1 MKFTVDPKIFEK
13 WPGVAIGVL
22 VLRGIDNTGHNGGIL
37 GLLRGEE
44 TKKKVEL
51 TGCDFGQMPE
61 VAVWKEVYRVFGS
74 NPRDFRSSV
83 EALLRRVRAGNSLPQ
98 INNLVDLYNYLS
110 IKYHLPAGAED
121 LDKVK
126 GDISLTFSDGTE
138 KGKYIGSDTVE
149 TCDKEE
155 VIYKDEAGFI
165 CRKWNWREADRTKID
180 EETKNAVLVL
190 EAMPPTTEGQL
201 QKALDEALALI
212 RKYSG
217 GETEKYILS
226 ADHPFF
232 EIDFATGGK
241 AVGEVLETVTQE
253 EKVSVAP
260 KTKGVSAP
268 PILRAKLP
276 PDGSIAYQI
285 ITLVYSVVHGL
296 FPDLAFRLEDVRLEH
311 PEDERHGD
319 YSTNIAM
326 KTFGNLKSKSQML
339 NLTSPHELAQ
349 VIAKKIPLS
358 ELVEKVEVA
367 KPGFINFWLSKDYLS
382 SQVEGV
388 IKEGEDYGK
397 VAIRAGMK
405 ISVEYT
411 DPNPFKEFHLGHLY
425 SNAIGESISRI
436 LEANGAI
443 VWRGDFYGD
452 VGMHVAK
459 SVWGMLRKM
468 KEEKIELQDLEKRS
482 LPERQHFLGQGY
494 AIGVRIYEEDKQ
506 VQKEVQELNLLVYI
520 ASQEILE
527 KNKGWKPIINY
538 KKFLHGNEDKLPEIK
553 KIYEAG
559 LRWSLEYFE
568 SIYKR
573 LGTKFDGYYPE
584 SWVGEYGIKIV
595 EKGLAMGVLEKS
607 EGVVV
612 YKGEK
617 DGLHTRVFVNKLGLP
632 TYEAKDLGLAFA
644 KYQDFKYDLSINV
657 FGKEI
662 DEYYKVVKA
671 AMSKI
676 EPELG
681 KKSTHL
687 AHGMVRLPQGKMS
700 SRSGN
705 VITFEWLME
714 EAKKGI
720 LKIMKNLKEHSDVE
734 NPDAIAEK
742 VALGAIKYA
751 LLRSDIGKDVI
762 FDFEKSLCFEGDSG
776 PYLQYTH
783 ARCESVL
790 NKIKNQKSK
799 IKNTYQNS
807 KIEFNDEEL
816 AVLRTVY
823 KFPEAVSAAGENLA
837 PNFICSFLFDLA
849 QKYNNFYNKH
859 LILRADN
866 EASRDFR
873 LALTSAT
880 AIVLRKGLNLLGIE
894 APERM

>member
-1 MKFTVDPKIFEK
+1 
-13 WPGVAIGVL
+13 
-22 VLRGIDNTGHNGGIL
+22 
-37 GLLRGEE
+37 
-44 TKKKVEL
+44 
-51 TGCDFGQMPE
+51 
-61 VAVWKEVYRVFGS
+61 
-74 NPRDFRSSV
+74 
-83 EALLRRVRAGNSLPQ
+83 
-98 INNLVDLYNYLS
+98 
-110 IKYHLPAGAED
+110 
-121 LDKVK
+121 
-126 GDISLTFSDGTE
+126 
-138 KGKYIGSDTVE
+138 
-149 TCDKEE
+149 
-155 VIYKDEAGFI
+155 
-165 CRKWNWREADRTKID
+165 
-180 EETKNAVLVL
+180 
-190 EAMPPTTEGQL
+190 
-201 QKALDEALALI
+201 
-212 RKYSG
+212 
-217 GETEKYILS
+217 
-226 ADHPFF
+226 
-232 EIDFATGGK
+232 
-241 AVGEVLETVTQE
+241 
-253 EKVSVAP
+253 
-260 KTKGVSAP
+260 
-268 PILRAKLP
+268 
-276 PDGSIAYQI
+276 
-285 ITLVYSVVHGL
+285 
-296 FPDLAFRLEDVRLEH
+296 
-311 PEDERHGD
+311 
-319 YSTNIAM
+319 
-326 KTFGNLKSKSQML
+326 
-339 NLTSPHELAQ
+339 
-349 VIAKKIPLS
+349 
-358 ELVEKVEVA
+358 
-367 KPGFINFWLSKDYLS
+367 
-382 SQVEGV
+382 
-388 IKEGEDYGK
+388 
-397 VAIRAGMK
+397 
-405 ISVEYT
+405 
-411 DPNPFKEFHLGHLY
+411 
-425 SNAIGESISRI
+425 
-436 LEANGAI
+436 
-443 VWRGDFYGD
+443 
-452 VGMHVAK
+452 
-459 SVWGMLRKM
+459 
-468 KEEKIELQDLEKRS
+468 
-482 LPERQHFLGQGY
+482 
-494 AIGVRIYEEDKQ
+494 
-506 VQKEVQELNLLVYI
+506 
-520 ASQEILE
+520 
-527 KNKGWKPIINY
+527 
-538 KKFLHGNEDKLPEIK
+538 
-553 KIYEAG
+553 
-559 LRWSLEYFE
+559 
-568 SIYKR
+568 
-573 LGTKFDGYYPE
+573 
-584 SWVGEYGIKIV
+584 
-595 EKGLAMGVLEKS
+595 
-607 EGVVV
+607 
-612 YKGEK
+612 
-617 DGLHTRVFVNKLGLP
+617 
-632 TYEAKDLGLAFA
+632 LGLAFA